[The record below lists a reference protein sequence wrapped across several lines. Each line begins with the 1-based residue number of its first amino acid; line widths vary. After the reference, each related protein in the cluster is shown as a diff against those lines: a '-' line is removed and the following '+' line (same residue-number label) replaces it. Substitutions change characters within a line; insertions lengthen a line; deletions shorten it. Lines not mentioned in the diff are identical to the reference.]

1 MLEYD
6 IEEVDS
12 LHEFWITDKEA
23 FSSKFSTHQ
32 IEYKYEGKNAFF
44 DRSIIAYDKDYLEHL
59 CKEDFYKNQS
69 LAKFSN
75 IYNLCYENIDKDYY
89 IIRDKILR
97 FCTEQAYYIKTE

>member
-32 IEYKYEGKNAFF
+32 IEYKYEGKDAFLVVVLLF
-44 DRSIIAYDKDYLEHL
+44 MIRI
-59 CKEDFYKNQS
+59 FW
-69 LAKFSN
+69 N
-75 IYNLCYENIDKDYY
+75 IYAKKNFIKINL
-89 IIRDKILR
+89 
-97 FCTEQAYYIKTE
+97 